1 MGWQAGADGTIA
13 DVRARNAAVLAL
25 GLGIPAPALADEPPK
40 TPVSTGPAAAPA
52 QAAASPNSTTT
63 AAPAQAPASPN
74 SMTTAAPAQAPANDP
89 GAPTAAPKDA
99 ATTIA
104 EARRAIEDQQY
115 NEALALLS
123 PILASSSRGTRASAL
138 ELTAVVR
145 LLVGKAAEG
154 REAVVALYE
163 MAPAFQLDDPSLP
176 PRVTR
181 VFDTEAALPHAHAV
195 TLAIRAS
202 EAERGVFDLS
212 TSQPATTIDLACT
225 AAKST
230 SFTPIAVTRAGSAP
244 GSSSSSSSS
253 SSSGFRFRVS
263 TLAAHRCY
271 AVARD
276 ADALPLGRLGS
287 AAHPVDVVVPPVA
300 PPPALYTRW
309 WLWTTVAVVAG
320 AAVVAG
326 VAAASQKPAGPPTA
340 DLTLRPQRAVFA
352 W

>member
-1 MGWQAGADGTIA
+1 VGWQAGADGTIA

-40 TPVSTGPAAAPA
+40 TPASTGPA
-52 QAAASPNSTTT
+52 

-74 SMTTAAPAQAPANDP
+74 STTTAAPAQAPANDP

-115 NEALALLS
+115 DEALALLS
-123 PILASSSRGTRASAL
+123 PLLASSSRGTRASAL

-225 AAKST
+225 AAKSA

-244 GSSSSSSSS
+244 GSSSSS
-253 SSSGFRFRVS
+253 GFRFRVP

-300 PPPALYTRW
+300 PPPPLYTRW

>member
-1 MGWQAGADGTIA
+1 
-13 DVRARNAAVLAL
+13 
-25 GLGIPAPALADEPPK
+25 
-40 TPVSTGPAAAPA
+40 
-52 QAAASPNSTTT
+52 
-63 AAPAQAPASPN
+63 
-74 SMTTAAPAQAPANDP
+74 MTTAAPAQAPANDP

-225 AAKST
+225 AAKSA